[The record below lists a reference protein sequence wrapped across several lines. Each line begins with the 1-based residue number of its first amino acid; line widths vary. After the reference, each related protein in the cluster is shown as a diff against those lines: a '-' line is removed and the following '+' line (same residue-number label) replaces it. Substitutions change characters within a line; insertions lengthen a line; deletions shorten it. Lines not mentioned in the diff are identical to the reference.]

1 MLTNKRSS
9 WLMLSL
15 QWVFSLL
22 FLNSIPV
29 VLEQLWHCF
38 LHFLVYCVCPSL
50 LLCLSLSCRLTP
62 SRSMFHFRLHRFCR
76 YSCTWYKIWSHFLC
90 SGNCQILLSFLFC
103 KTTVKALNFFWTLY
117 NPASSAAYALAIP
130 PVSHAWSY
138 LCTMF
143 SYCPRQHVNE
153 VGCCHYMKDTITI
166 YIHMLNLDAV

>member
-62 SRSMFHFRLHRFCR
+62 FRSMFHFRLHRFCR